1 MKKQVLIMIAVIG
14 GAAVIVG
21 GLLFIAR
28 GTSYNLT
35 VMDPHKGADDAPV
48 VIEEF
53 SDFQC
58 NACAAAYTIIQEVV
72 KQYPNQVKF
81 VYRDFPLPSH
91 FDARPAAV
99 GALCAAQQGKF
110 FEFHDRIFDEQAK
123 WSAPDGDID
132 GLISDLVGEFEL
144 DRVDFELCQDS
155 RDARNAVQKDFN
167 EGAALGVDATPT
179 FFVDGEKVENPGSLF
194 SWMKLIDNKLE
205 EKGLTPETKSV
216 DSQSEADSAEG
227 AETEE

>member
-1 MKKQVLIMIAVIG
+1 MKKQVLITIAVIA
-14 GAAVIVG
+14 GAVLIVG
-21 GLLFIAR
+21 GLLFVAR
-28 GTSYNLT
+28 GTSYALT
-35 VMDPHKGADDAPV
+35 VLDPQKGPDDAPILV
-48 VIEEF
+48 EEF

-58 NACAAAYTIIQEVV
+58 NACAAAYTIIKEVA

-155 RDARNAVQKDFN
+155 RDARNAVQKDVN
-167 EGAALGVDATPT
+167 EGTDLGVNATPT
-179 FFVDGEKVENPGSLF
+179 FFVGGEKIENPGSLF
-194 SWMKLIDNKLE
+194 SWMKLIDLKLE
-205 EKGLTPETKSV
+205 EKGLTPENKV
-216 DSQSEADSAEG
+216 VADD
-227 AETEE
+227 EEPESIE